1 MKPFLKSLILIPCL
15 VMTTAA
21 VKLTAAE
28 SPRQHLELDDNWRF
42 YLGDP
47 KDGATTGL
55 DDSIWRTV
63 TLPHDWSIEGKM
75 DPKAPMGGQGG
86 FLPAGIA
93 WYRHHLDVPTGWKD
107 KRVRVEFEGVYMNA
121 EIYLNGQKL
130 DFHPYG
136 FTSFFVDLTPALKI
150 GADNLLAVRV
160 DNSQQKNARW
170 YTGSGI
176 YRHVWLDVTDP
187 VQVAPWGVC
196 VCVPEANAKSA
207 KITVKTTLLNQRS
220 MPGSAKVVTVIL
232 GPDGLEIGRN
242 EASVGL
248 PASGSQEITQDVA
261 LTDPPLW
268 FPETPQLSSVVTDV
282 VVEGQT
288 VDEVTTKFGVR
299 ALAWSADKGLT
310 INGKTYKLSG
320 GCIHDDNGVLG
331 ACAFDRAEERKVELL
346 KAAGFTALRTAH
358 NPPSPALLDACD
370 RLGMLVLDEAFDCWV
385 DGKNTYDYHVIFKDW
400 WQRDIDS
407 MVMRDRNHPAVVM
420 WSIGNEIPYVFFA
433 MGDEYSPKLVNEI
446 HSLDST
452 RPVTNGINGWPAG
465 IKVPQSPS
473 PNQPAFTSTDL
484 AHADAAGPKDPACW
498 TSLDIVGSNYRLAG
512 HIARHALFPDRVL
525 VSTESNPP
533 LGEPDHVMDN
543 TFVVGDFVWSAQ
555 DYLGEVGLGRWFY
568 EGDPTE
574 PMVTHKNQPPTK
586 LYPIAHGSDELY
598 PWRGAV
604 CGNLDLL
611 GNSKP
616 AAHLRNIV
624 WNMGE
629 KLYLAVRQPEDD
641 KKIIIYGGYSWF
653 PVWENWTWPG
663 REGKAMGVDVYSRYP
678 SVRLYLN
685 GKLVDERPTTRK
697 QNFQATFTVP
707 YQPGT
712 LKTVGVENG
721 QETETMQLET
731 ASEPAIIRL
740 IPDRASINAD
750 GQDLSFIQVDVL
762 DKQGRPQPNADEL
775 ISFKLTGPGTIAGLG
790 NAWLDGTEPYQG
802 SECHVYHGRALIVIR
817 TFKKAGTLQL
827 EAHSPGL
834 ASSNVEI
841 TSK

>member
-1 MKPFLKSLILIPCL
+1 MKPFLKNLICISCL
-15 VMTTAA
+15 VTTLATA
-21 VKLTAAE
+21 NLAAE
-28 SPRQHLELDDNWRF
+28 ETPRQHLELDDNWRF

-47 KDGATTGL
+47 KDGAATGL
-55 DDSIWRTV
+55 PDSGWRSV

-86 FLPAGIA
+86 FLPAGIG
-93 WYRHHLDVPTGWKD
+93 WYRCHLPVSSGWKG

-121 EIYLNGQKL
+121 QVYLNGQKL

-136 FTSFFVDLTPALKI
+136 FTSFFVDLTSALNL
-150 GADNLLAVRV
+150 GSDNVLAVRV
-160 DNSQQKNARW
+160 DNSEQKNARW

-176 YRHVWLDVTDP
+176 YRHVWLDITDP
-187 VQVAPWGVC
+187 IQIAPWGVF
-196 VCVPEANAKSA
+196 VSVPEGNASA
-207 KITVKTTLLNQRS
+207 ATVSIQTTLLNQTAAIK
-220 MPGSAKVVTVIL
+220 SATLVTTVL
-232 GPDGLEIGRN
+232 DPDGHEIGRT
-242 EASVGL
+242 ESPAEL
-248 PASGSQEITQDVA
+248 PASGLQVVKQSI
-261 LTDPPLW
+261 LLPNPPLW
-268 FPETPQLSSVVTDV
+268 FPETPQLSRVVTDV
-282 VVEGQT
+282 KIDGKI

-385 DGKNTYDYHVIFKDW
+385 NGKNTYDYHVIFKDW

-407 MVMRDRNHPAVVM
+407 MVMRDRNHPAVIM
-420 WSIGNEIPYVFFA
+420 WSIGNEIPGVFSA
-433 MGDEYSPKLVNEI
+433 MGNEYSPKLVDEI
-446 HSLDST
+446 HSVDAT
-452 RPVTNGINGWPAG
+452 RPVTNGSLGWPPG
-465 IKVPQSPS
+465 IKEPQSPNSNS
-473 PNQPAFTSTDL
+473 PASPSTEPAN
-484 AHADAAGPKDPACW
+484 AAAASPKDPASW
-498 TSLDIVGSNYRLAG
+498 TSLDILGSNYHIAG
-512 HIARHALFPDRVL
+512 TIARHALFPDRVL
-525 VSTESNPP
+525 VSTESKPP
-533 LGEPDHVMDN
+533 LGEAYRVLDN
-543 TFVVGDFVWSAQ
+543 KFVVGDFVWSAQ
-555 DYLGEVGLGRWFY
+555 DYLGEVGIGRWYY

-574 PMVTHKNQPPTK
+574 PMVTRKNEPPTK
-586 LYPIAHGSDELY
+586 LHPISHGSDELY
-598 PWRGAV
+598 PWRGAN
-604 CGNLDLL
+604 CGNVDLL

-616 AAHLRNIV
+616 AAHQRNIV

-641 KKIIIYGGYSWF
+641 RKITVESWAWF

-663 REGKAMGVDVYSRYP
+663 REGKPMGVDVYSRYP
-678 SVRLYLN
+678 TVRLYLN
-685 GKLVDERPTTRK
+685 DKLVGELPATRT

-712 LKTVGVENG
+712 LKAAGVENG

-731 ASEPAIIRL
+731 TSEPAAIRL
-740 IPDRASINAD
+740 TPDRTAINAD

-762 DKQGRPQPNADEL
+762 DQQGRLQPNADAL

-790 NAWLDGTEPYQG
+790 NAWPDGTEPYQG
-802 SECHVYHGRALIVIR
+802 SECHVYHGRALVVVR
-817 TFKKAGTLQL
+817 TTREAGPLQL

-834 ASSNVEI
+834 ASSKIEI